1 MDQEPEA
8 FLSFAGFLG
17 HCAYQSGGILMEKL
31 EAEGMKD
38 LYLEIELPLIYAL
51 YHMEEEGIAVKRE
64 ELSAYGEKLKQQ
76 ITVLEQEIWDMTGS
90 QFNINSPKQLGE
102 VLFEKWA

>member
-1 MDQEPEA
+1 
-8 FLSFAGFLG
+8 
-17 HCAYQSGGILMEKL
+17 MEKL

>member
-1 MDQEPEA
+1 
-8 FLSFAGFLG
+8 
-17 HCAYQSGGILMEKL
+17 MEKL

-76 ITVLEQEIWDMTGS
+76 ITVLEQEMCIRDRARRPSRSWIPSMR
-90 QFNINSPKQLGE
+90 
-102 VLFEKWA
+102 